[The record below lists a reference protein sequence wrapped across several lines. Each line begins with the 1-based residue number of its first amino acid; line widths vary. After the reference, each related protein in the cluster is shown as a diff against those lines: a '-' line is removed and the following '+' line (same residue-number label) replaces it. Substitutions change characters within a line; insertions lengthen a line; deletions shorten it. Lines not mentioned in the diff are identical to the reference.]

1 MEPNGRVEEPPPPTT
16 ASLGLTQP
24 QRRSRLSG
32 PRIYYLL
39 AAFDVLTVSASL
51 YLNHRIMEIYL
62 RSVEVNQEWAARMA
76 EYSDLGRLAADV
88 NAPGNDVFDSHD
100 VPLESARMQGA
111 LRAFEERLG
120 SLRTRLRQ
128 SVPYDEAARLH
139 ECMNEVEQAMDEMV
153 SETRLIFSYFEGG
166 HRMEAGQR
174 MATMDRKYA
183 RLLAALRELG
193 AGVSSIQRQQFER
206 QTTAAGGLQRYE
218 FVIAGLILFMVA
230 AATVYGR
237 KISRQS
243 ARDAQERAA
252 YIQRLQTAGESL
264 RRAHDEL
271 EGRVE
276 ERTRALRE
284 SEAALRRAAAEWHRT
299 FEAIESPVMILDGA
313 GRILRVNRAATDQA
327 ERQEDLLRGELVE
340 SIGGGEPW
348 RCAAQVARRL
358 REDHAA
364 VSAQARDAKSGR
376 TWEISGN
383 LVPDEEGG
391 GMERAI
397 VVARDV
403 TRLVELQESVLR
415 EERMSAMGSLV
426 AGVAHEVRNPLFGI
440 SSTLDAFEAR
450 HGKAE
455 PFQKYFNVLRHEVD
469 RLGALMRDLLDY
481 GKPPVLDLVEVEFES
496 VVDEAVWLCEVDA
509 EAAGVRI
516 AKTNGWD
523 VGEVLMDRWR
533 IVQVLQNVIQNAIQ
547 HSPKG
552 GSVAVSGGEE
562 RGDQRPGVWCSVR
575 DHGSGF
581 DAADLPRIFEPFFTR
596 RSGGTGLGL
605 SIAQRVVS
613 QHGGALEASN
623 HPGGGAVVTLRLPA
637 ARAVSTRSA

>member
-1 MEPNGRVEEPPPPTT
+1 
-16 ASLGLTQP
+16 
-24 QRRSRLSG
+24 
-32 PRIYYLL
+32 
-39 AAFDVLTVSASL
+39 
-51 YLNHRIMEIYL
+51 
-62 RSVEVNQEWAARMA
+62 
-76 EYSDLGRLAADV
+76 
-88 NAPGNDVFDSHD
+88 
-100 VPLESARMQGA
+100 
-111 LRAFEERLG
+111 
-120 SLRTRLRQ
+120 
-128 SVPYDEAARLH
+128 
-139 ECMNEVEQAMDEMV
+139 
-153 SETRLIFSYFEGG
+153 
-166 HRMEAGQR
+166 MEAGQR

-243 ARDAQERAA
+243 GRDAQERAA
-252 YIQRLQTAGESL
+252 YIQRLQTAGESW

-271 EGRVE
+271 EGHVE
-276 ERTRALRE
+276 DRTRALRE

-299 FEAIESPVMILDGA
+299 FEAIESPVMILDRA
-313 GRILRVNRAATDQA
+313 GRILRVNRAATEQA
-327 ERQEDLLRGELVE
+327 ERQEDVLRGEPVE
-340 SIGGGEPW
+340 SIGEGEPW
-348 RCAAQVARRL
+348 CCAAQVARRL

-376 TWEISGN
+376 TWEVSGN
-383 LVPDEEGG
+383 LVPDEDGG

-455 PFQKYFNVLRHEVD
+455 SFQKYFNVLRHEVD

-481 GKPPVLDLVEVEFES
+481 GKPPVLDLVEVGFES
-496 VVDEAVWLCEVDA
+496 VVDEAVWLCEVNA

-552 GSVAVSGGEE
+552 GSVVVSGGEE
-562 RGDQRPGVWCSVR
+562 RGDQGTGVWCSVR
-575 DHGSGF
+575 DHGAGF
-581 DAADLPRIFEPFFTR
+581 QAADLPRIFEPFFTR

-637 ARAVSTRSA
+637 SRALSTRSA